1 MTSKSNL
8 KEITYLLGPFLL
20 LSDKLKRFDFYS
32 EYISTRSKE
41 ELEVCFAIVC
51 MNMNCSDAIGW
62 CGYELAEDNTL
73 FVSPLEVREGYRN
86 MGIGS
91 TLLEDVERRAA
102 LNGCHACQLVAV
114 GNKAFYLKR
123 GYRQADIGNGLQGFL
138 EKAIMQIR

>member
-1 MTSKSNL
+1 MKSNL

-20 LSDKLKRFDFYS
+20 LSGKLKGFDFYS
-32 EYISTRSKE
+32 EYIGTRSKE
-41 ELEVCFAIVC
+41 ELEACFAIVC
-51 MNMNCSDAIGW
+51 MDMNRNEAIGW

-102 LNGCHACQLVAV
+102 LNSCHACQLVAV
-114 GNKAFYLKR
+114 DNKAFYFKR
-123 GYRQADIGNGLQGFL
+123 GYRQTDTGKGLQRFL
-138 EKAIMQIR
+138 EKAIMPIR